1 MKFGKDFFKI
11 LQLVVAIMRLVARV
25 FGDNDDITNDDTVNG
40 DVTATANKIIKETP
54 AANKKPDKPG
64 K

>member
-25 FGDNDDITNDDTVNG
+25 FGDNDDIANDDAVNG
-40 DVTATANKIIKETP
+40 DVTSTANRVIKETP
-54 AANKKPDKPG
+54 AANKTKQK
-64 K
+64 